1 MDDLAPLPSTFD
13 GDMSPPH
20 SPEADLSLTLE
31 SGMPLFERDVQM
43 ASPPEYDDLESRSG
57 TPPAVQAEFYQAQA
71 PDHLQDHP
79 MVNVEVGYD
88 DGEGGEIVEDAM
100 DAMEEDEGD
109 RPAPETELWGFLAQ
123 LQGTKEDGY
132 NEDGEEEEE
141 EEEEEPIEDK
151 EEREAGE
158 SSLFFSHGAKL
169 QSFASEL
176 TCSPLVS
183 AVRSPRIA

>member
-13 GDMSPPH
+13 GDVSPPH

-31 SGMPLFERDVQM
+31 SGMPLFERDVQT
-43 ASPPEYDDLESRSG
+43 ASPPEYDNLESRSG
-57 TPPAVQAEFYQAQA
+57 TPPAVQAELDQEQAHE
-71 PDHLQDHP
+71 PLQDDA
-79 MVNVEVGYD
+79 MANMEVVYD
-88 DGEGGEIVEDAM
+88 EGGGGEIVEEAM

-132 NEDGEEEEE
+132 NEDEEE
-141 EEEEEPIEDK
+141 EEEEEPVEDK

-158 SSLFFSHGAKL
+158 SSLFFSHGAKP